1 MSEAEELLKL
11 CEPLRIW
18 LAQNHGTC
26 TGIHITQ
33 EEISLEEKTL
43 VIPIKKNQ

>member
-11 CEPLRIW
+11 CEPLRTW

>member
-11 CEPLRIW
+11 CEPLRLW
-18 LAQNHGTC
+18 LTQNHGMC

-43 VIPIKKNQ
+43 VIPVKKNQ